1 MDWLKAVPSINANS
15 SIPLCGLY
23 LPQLKATNN
32 KVNNN
37 ANNFYE
43 REDSKYKYILF
54 IKKYTNI
61 YLCTA
66 IPTCAKS

>member
-1 MDWLKAVPSINANS
+1 MLTLQSP
-15 SIPLCGLY
+15 Y
-23 LPQLKATNN
+23 ATTN
-32 KVNNN
+32 KVNNH
-37 ANNFYE
+37 ANTFYE